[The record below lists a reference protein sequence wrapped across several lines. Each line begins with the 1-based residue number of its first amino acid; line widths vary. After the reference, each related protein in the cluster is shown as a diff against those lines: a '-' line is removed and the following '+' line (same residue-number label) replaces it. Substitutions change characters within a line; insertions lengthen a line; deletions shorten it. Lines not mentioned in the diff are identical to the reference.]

1 MIMEYKKKLSIRLTV
16 AIVYTVAGLAMMV
29 VFNLIGTPNEY
40 LSTLGFALLL
50 IGVVKIRRHFLI
62 TKSEDTIR
70 RQEIAETD
78 ERNVSIAN
86 KAKSAA
92 FILYVIAAGVT
103 VVVLQFLQI
112 SEIANVLAMSISAL
126 VVFYWISY
134 FIIRRR
140 S

>member
-1 MIMEYKKKLSIRLTV
+1 MEYKKKLSIRLTV
-16 AIVYTVAGLAMMV
+16 AIIYAVAGLAMMV

-92 FILYVIAAGVT
+92 FILYVIAAGIA

-134 FIIRRR
+134 FIISRR

>member
-1 MIMEYKKKLSIRLTV
+1 MDYKKKLTIRLTV
-16 AIVYTVAGLAMMV
+16 AIVYAVAGLAMMV

-50 IGVVKIRRHFLI
+50 IGVAKIRRHVLI
-62 TKSEDTIR
+62 TKNEDTIR

-86 KAKSAA
+86 KAKSVA
-92 FILYVIAAGVT
+92 FIIYVILAGVA
-103 VVVLQFLQI
+103 VVVLQLLQI
-112 SEIANVLAMSISAL
+112 AEIANVLAMSISAL

-134 FIIRRR
+134 FIISRR

>member
-1 MIMEYKKKLSIRLTV
+1 MEYKKKLSIRLTV